1 MFFQI
6 KGSTSCTFCFV
17 GLLKKMS
24 FDFVFLQLMGASRPL
39 PQVLRTR
46 GSTQLHRHLIR
57 LCVCVGVGEVMR
69 ARWGV
74 GELVC
79 FSCSYRAKAASWA
92 ENTQWGAPMR
102 WQRSSRF
109 PACRKWGTEWRWGGG
124 PAMLLSPS
132 PNLAEWN
139 ILSLRKVFKYMGSA
153 RNEPYL
159 TELQWP
165 WKVSQCSLYMAG

>member
-92 ENTQWGAPMR
+92 ENTQWGLPRDDREVPGFLPVGSGVQSEGGEGAQLCYSPLP
-102 WQRSSRF
+102 QILLNGIFF
-109 PACRKWGTEWRWGGG
+109 PSGKS
-124 PAMLLSPS
+124 L
-132 PNLAEWN
+132 N
-139 ILSLRKVFKYMGSA
+139 IWDLPEM
-153 RNEPYL
+153 NH
-159 TELQWP
+159 T
-165 WKVSQCSLYMAG
+165 